1 MKLVD
6 NQDQIDPDRT
16 EIDEKIFK
24 QYLEMIKT
32 LTKSKRREKKYLLL
46 RQRYL
51 ITFDQFIQLLKSI
64 IFFSEQ
70 IKCSEILSK
79 SIWDIPD
86 KTLLTEEFGEI
97 HGKKIENALSC
108 MKKEE
113 NYVGGN
119 FEVVSDDNYV
129 SSFEDQSIKNDDD
142 SEEDEEEEEAED
154 QSIKN
159 DDDSEDDDSED
170 DEDEDEDEDDEDD
183 EDEDDEDED
192 DEEGD
197 EEVKDQ
203 SIKNDDDSEDDE
215 DEDEDEDEEEDEEDK
230 K

>member
-129 SSFEDQSIKNDDD
+129 SSFENQSIKNDDD

-154 QSIKN
+154 QSNKN
-159 DDDSEDDDSED
+159 DDDSEDDEVKDQSIKEDDDSED
-170 DEDEDEDEDDEDD
+170 DEDED
-183 EDEDDEDED
+183 DEDDEDED

-215 DEDEDEDEEEDEEDK
+215 DEDEEEDEEDK